1 MASHP
6 VGSDAPAV
14 PLDADRLD
22 VYRVAREFDSFAA
35 RLLPR
40 RGHAGLRDQL
50 GRASS
55 SIVLNIAE
63 GCGRFARPEKA
74 HFYLIARG
82 SAMECSAILDVSHS
96 RGLITAAAHRHGRRL
111 LVRVVQM
118 LTRLAVSMQSVRP
131 PLR

>member
-1 MASHP
+1 MGSSAAGIDAS
-6 VGSDAPAV
+6 SV

-22 VYRVAREFDSFAA
+22 VYRVAREFDFFAV
-35 RLLPR
+35 RVLPR
-40 RGHAGLRDQL
+40 RGCAALRDQL

-63 GCGRFARPEKA
+63 GCGRYARPEKA

-82 SAMECSAILDVSHS
+82 SAMECVGVLDVALG
-96 RGLITAAAHRHGRRL
+96 RGLTTAAAHRHGRGL

-118 LTRLAVSMQSVRP
+118 LTRLASRMQA
-131 PLR
+131 